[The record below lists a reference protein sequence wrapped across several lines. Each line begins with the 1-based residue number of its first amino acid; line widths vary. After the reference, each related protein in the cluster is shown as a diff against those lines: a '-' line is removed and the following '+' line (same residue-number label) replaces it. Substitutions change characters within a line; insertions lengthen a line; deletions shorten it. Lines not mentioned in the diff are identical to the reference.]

1 MGISARLTAMA
12 MLEYNEILPKRVVVL
27 DGEPYVVLTAHV
39 FRKQQ
44 RKPVNQT
51 KLKNL
56 ISGKVTE
63 RAFHVSEKA
72 EEAEIPKVEVTYLY
86 HNKGEWWFCEG
97 QDRSKRFKLDADL
110 VGEAGRFL
118 KDNTVATALMFKD
131 EVMALELPIKV
142 DLKVTDA
149 PPAVKGNT
157 AQGVTKQVTLETGAT
172 INAPIFINEGDV
184 IRINTETGEYVERV
198 K

>member
-1 MGISARLTAMA
+1 

-72 EEAEIPKVEVTYLY
+72 EEAEIPKEEITYLY
-86 HNKGEWWFCEG
+86 NNKGEWWFCKG
-97 QDRSKRFKLDADL
+97 QDRGKRFKIDTDL
-110 VGEAGRFL
+110 IGESGRFL
-118 KDNTVATALMFKD
+118 KENTVAIALMFKD
-131 EVMALELPIKV
+131 EIMALELPIKV

-157 AQGVTKQVTLETGAT
+157 AQGVTKQVTLETGAQ
-172 INAPIFINEGDV
+172 INAPIFINEGDI
-184 IRINTETGEYVERV
+184 IRINTETGDYVERV